1 MVNTMLDQIS
11 NMNELVIKYAKGIEA
26 LKISTKVYKQLK
38 QEYQPH
44 YEFLREGQHDETL
57 EKIREL
63 SRDYPVCFSE
73 MLLPIKIFQSS
84 EGHLICENCVKKII
98 ESAQICPFC
107 REDVVPSPIRNRALE
122 EVMRNESRQHI
133 GAVNLFLDNVIDA

>member
-11 NMNELVIKYAKGIEA
+11 NMNELVIKYAKRIEA

-107 REDVVPSPIRNRALE
+107 REDVVPNPIRNRALE

-133 GAVNLFLDNVIDA
+133 GAVNLFCIM

>member
-11 NMNELVIKYAKGIEA
+11 NMNELVIKYAKRIEA

-133 GAVNLFLDNVIDA
+133 GAVNLFCIM

>member
-57 EKIREL
+57 EKIRVKQRL
-63 SRDYPVCFSE
+63 SCMLFRDAATHKNISVFRRTFD
-73 MLLPIKIFQSS
+73 L
-84 EGHLICENCVKKII
+84 
-98 ESAQICPFC
+98 
-107 REDVVPSPIRNRALE
+107 
-122 EVMRNESRQHI
+122 
-133 GAVNLFLDNVIDA
+133 

>member
-11 NMNELVIKYAKGIEA
+11 NMNELVIKYAKRIEA

-107 REDVVPSPIRNRALE
+107 REDVVPSPVRNRALE

-133 GAVNLFLDNVIDA
+133 GAVNLFCIM